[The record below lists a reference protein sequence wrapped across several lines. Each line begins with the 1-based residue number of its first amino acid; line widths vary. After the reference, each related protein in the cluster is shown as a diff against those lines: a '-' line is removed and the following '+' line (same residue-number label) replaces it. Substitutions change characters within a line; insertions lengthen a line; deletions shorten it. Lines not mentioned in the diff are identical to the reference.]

1 MTGPDNSEVLVA
13 IARLDGKLDLAL
25 AETAALK
32 AADADHEVRIR
43 TIESKP
49 IPDEET
55 DKRLKAVEERRTV
68 SPAQLWAGML
78 SVLGGVGLLLTI
90 AEKLPHVFGG

>member
-1 MTGPDNSEVLVA
+1 MTGGDNSEVLVA

-55 DKRLKAVEERRTV
+55 DKRLKAVEARRTV
-68 SPAQLWAGML
+68 SPAQLWF
-78 SVLGGVGLLLTI
+78 GLLGVSTLTLTI
-90 AEKLPHVFGG
+90 LSIADRWSTIFGG